1 MTDSLP
7 IYLTKAE
14 ESLRGAESEFA
25 QGRYNNAANRCYYAC
40 FQAAVAA
47 LHHAS
52 VAPRGGRTSS
62 PPFGSRCAPMR
73 AEQLDLSTPRMQAAI
88 EELQRLIQRH
98 YPEATFQVEPGDD
111 PTGIY
116 VLATVDVE
124 DTDVVVEVY
133 IDRLL
138 ELQIDEGLAV
148 YVVPVRPLARV
159 QIS

>member
-1 MTDSLP
+1 M
-7 IYLTKAE
+7 K
-14 ESLRGAESEFA
+14 
-25 QGRYNNAANRCYYAC
+25 
-40 FQAAVAA
+40 
-47 LHHAS
+47 
-52 VAPRGGRTSS
+52 
-62 PPFGSRCAPMR
+62 

-88 EELQRLIQRH
+88 EELQRLIQQH

-111 PTGIY
+111 PTGMY

-148 YVVPVRPLARV
+148 YVLPVRPLARV